1 MKRKNNIFRGKERE
15 QNGRTQL
22 PILLLLLTI
31 FGLGSLHA
39 QQPVTLTLPDALNYA
54 LKANQNARKA
64 RLDVE
69 NSQYRIEEFR
79 SRALPQIS
87 GSGSLTHNPLLQQS
101 ALPNIFGPN
110 PNPNETILIAFG
122 QKWGA
127 TAGVA
132 LSQNLFDKSVLTG
145 LKAARTTEE
154 FYRLN
159 AQLTEEQIIE
169 QVATYYYQLLVQREQ
184 LTVVDSTIKNTTKVR
199 QIIQGQY
206 DNGLA
211 RKIDLD
217 RIDVNIS
224 NLQAGRQQLI
234 NGVTLME
241 NSLKFYIGMPVQTP
255 IVIPTVAKASIQPSA
270 VLAADSLDVS
280 NRIEMRLLERQGDL
294 LNYQKEAYK
303 SEYYPSLSL
312 SGNYS
317 YQGIGNK
324 VPVFKGQS
332 QGVNWFDAAS
342 VSLNLRIP
350 IFNGFA
356 TRSRIRQADV
366 SIRKLQEDIS
376 LTQSSLNLAYENAK
390 TGINNNLITLN
401 SQQKN
406 VALAEEIFFNTQ
418 NNYNNGLATLTD
430 LLDSENAM
438 TEAQNNYS
446 TALLQYRLAEIQLI
460 KAKGELK
467 TLLN

>member
-1 MKRKNNIFRGKERE
+1 METKQMLDKQGKEERS
-15 QNGRTQL
+15 RRL
-22 PILLLLLTI
+22 WVRPAMLVLLA
-31 FGLGSLHA
+31 FLGVNLSA
-39 QQPVTLTLPDALNYA
+39 QEPVTLTLKDALNYA
-54 LKANQNARKA
+54 LQANQNARKA

-69 NSQYRIEEFR
+69 NSQYRIDEVK
-79 SRALPQIS
+79 SRALPQIN
-87 GSGSLTHNPLLQQS
+87 GSGSLTYNPLLQQS

-122 QKWGA
+122 QKWNA
-127 TAGVA
+127 NAGVS
-132 LSQNLFDKSVLTG
+132 LSQAIFDQSVLTG

-169 QVATYYYQLLVQREQ
+169 QVATNYYQVLVQREA
-184 LTVVDSTIKNTTKVR
+184 LTVLDTTIKNTTRVQ
-199 QIIQGQY
+199 QILQGQY
-206 DNGLA
+206 ENGLA
-211 RKIDLD
+211 RKIDVD
-217 RIDVNIS
+217 RIAVSIT
-224 NLQAGRQQLI
+224 NLQANRQQLI
-234 NGVTLME
+234 NGIAQVE
-241 NSLKFYIGMPVQTP
+241 NALKFYMGMPVQTP
-255 IVIPTVAKASIQPSA
+255 IVIPAVAQNTIHPQA
-270 VLAADSLDVS
+270 VLMSDSLDVS
-280 NRIEMRLLERQGDL
+280 GRTEIRLLERQEDL
-294 LNYQKEAYK
+294 LQYQKEAYK

-324 VPVFKGQS
+324 VPVFKGQK

-366 SIRKLQEDIS
+366 SIEKLKEDIS
-376 LTQSSLNLAYENAK
+376 LTTQSLNLAHENAK
-390 TGINNNLITLN
+390 SQINNNLITLN

-406 VALAEEIFFNTQ
+406 VELAQEIFFNTQ
-418 NNYNNGLATLTD
+418 NNYNNGLASLTD
-430 LLDSENAM
+430 LLDAENAL

-460 KAKGELK
+460 KAKGQLK

>member
-1 MKRKNNIFRGKERE
+1 MRTRRTKEENEKRGPR
-15 QNGRTQL
+15 L
-22 PILLLLLTI
+22 MAAPLLMLMLA
-31 FGLGSLHA
+31 FWGLQANA
-39 QQPVTLTLPDALNYA
+39 QAPVTLTLPDALNYA

-69 NSQYRIEEFR
+69 NSQYRIDEVR
-79 SRALPQIS
+79 SRALPQIN
-87 GSGSLTHNPLLQQS
+87 GSSSLTFNPLLQQS

-110 PNPNETILIAFG
+110 PNPDETILVAFG
-122 QKWGA
+122 QKWNA
-127 TAGVA
+127 NAGVS
-132 LSQNLFDKSVLTG
+132 LSQALFDKSVLTG
-145 LKAARTTEE
+145 LKAAKTTEE

-169 QVATYYYQLLVQREQ
+169 QVATYYYQVLVQREQ
-184 LTVVDSTIKNTTKVR
+184 LTVIDSTIATTTKVQ
-199 QIIQGQY
+199 QIIKGQY

-211 RKIDLD
+211 RKIDVD
-217 RIDVNIS
+217 RIAVNIA
-224 NLQAGRQQLI
+224 NLQASRQQLL
-234 NGVTLME
+234 NGISLVE
-241 NSLKFYIGMPVQTP
+241 NSLKFYMGMPVQTP
-255 IVIPTVAKASIQPSA
+255 INIPPVAKGTIVPQA
-270 VLAADSLDVS
+270 VLATDSLDVS
-280 NRIEMRLLERQGDL
+280 NRTEIRLLERQEDL
-294 LNYQKEAYK
+294 LQYQKEAYK

-356 TRSRIRQADV
+356 TRSRLRQADV
-366 SIRKLQEDIS
+366 SIEKLKEDIS
-376 LTQSSLNLAYENAK
+376 LTTSSLNLAFENAK
-390 TGINNNLITLN
+390 TSINNNLITLN

-406 VALAEEIFFNTQ
+406 VELAQEIFYNTQ
-418 NNYNNGLATLTD
+418 NNYKNGLASLTD
-430 LLDSENAM
+430 LLDAENAL

-446 TALLQYRLAEIQLI
+446 TALLQYRLSEIQLI

-467 TLLN
+467 SLIK

>member
-1 MKRKNNIFRGKERE
+1 MKTKKNLFQTDQKTNNHRYLR
-15 QNGRTQL
+15 
-22 PILLLLLTI
+22 PVLLVMLAI
-31 FGLGSLHA
+31 FGISNVQA
-39 QQPVTLTLPDALNYA
+39 QEPVVLTLPDALNYA

-69 NSQYRIEEFR
+69 NSQYRIDEVR

-87 GSGSLTHNPLLQQS
+87 GSSSLTYNPLLQQS

-110 PNPNETILIAFG
+110 PNPDETILVSFG

-127 TAGVA
+127 NAGIA

-169 QVATYYYQLLVQREQ
+169 QVATYYYQVLVQREQ
-184 LTVVDSTIKNTTKVR
+184 LTVIDSTIANTIKV
-199 QIIQGQY
+199 QNILKGQY

-211 RKIDLD
+211 RKIDVD
-217 RIDVNIS
+217 RITVNIS
-224 NLQAGRQQLI
+224 NLQASRQQLV
-234 NGVTLME
+234 NGIAVME
-241 NSLKFYIGMPVQTP
+241 NSLKFYMGMPVQTG
-255 IVIPTVAKASIQPSA
+255 IVIPPVAKGAIVPQA
-270 VLAADSLDVS
+270 VLASDSLDLS
-280 NRIEMRLLERQGDL
+280 TRTELRLLERQGDL
-294 LNYQKEAYK
+294 LEYQKEAYK
-303 SEYYPSLSL
+303 AEYYPSLSL
-312 SGNYS
+312 SSNYS

-324 VPVFKGQS
+324 VPVFKGKS

-376 LTQSSLNLAYENAK
+376 LTSSSLNLAFENAK
-390 TGINNNLITLN
+390 TQINNNLITLN
-401 SQQKN
+401 NQQRN
-406 VALAEEIFFNTQ
+406 VALAQEIFFNTQ
-418 NNYNNGLATLTD
+418 NNYNNGLASLTD
-430 LLDSENAM
+430 LLDAENDM

-460 KAKGELK
+460 KAKGSLK

>member
-1 MKRKNNIFRGKERE
+1 MKTKQELKEE
-15 QNGRTQL
+15 KSKAGR
-22 PILLLLLTI
+22 PIAVALLMLALAFT
-31 FGLGSLHA
+31 GLQAAA
-39 QQPVTLTLPDALNYA
+39 QEPVVLTLPDALNYA

-69 NSQYRIEEFR
+69 NSQYRIDEVR

-87 GSGSLTHNPLLQQS
+87 GSGSLTYNPLLQQS

-110 PNPNETILIAFG
+110 PNPNETILVAFG

-127 TAGVA
+127 NAGIA
-132 LSQNLFDKSVLTG
+132 LSQALFDKSVLTG

-159 AQLTEEQIIE
+159 AQLTEEQVIE

-184 LTVVDSTIKNTTKVR
+184 LTVVDSTIANTSKVQ
-199 QIIQGQY
+199 QILKGQY
-206 DNGLA
+206 ENGLA
-211 RKIDLD
+211 RKIDVD
-217 RIDVNIS
+217 RISVAIS
-224 NLQAGRQQLI
+224 NLQASRQQLL
-234 NGVTLME
+234 NGIAIME
-241 NSLKFYIGMPVQTP
+241 NSLKFYMGMPVQTP
-255 IVIPTVAKASIQPSA
+255 IEIPAVAKGTIVPQA
-270 VLAADSLDVS
+270 VLLSDSLDLS
-280 NRIEMRLLERQGDL
+280 TRTELRLLERQEDL
-294 LNYQKEAYK
+294 LQYQKEAYK
-303 SEYYPSLSL
+303 AEYYPSLSL
-312 SGNYS
+312 SSNYS

-324 VPVFKGQS
+324 VPVFKGKS

-366 SIRKLQEDIS
+366 SIEKLKEDIS
-376 LTQSSLNLAYENAK
+376 LTESSLNLAFENAK
-390 TGINNNLITLN
+390 TQINNNLITLN
-401 SQQKN
+401 SQQRN
-406 VALAEEIFFNTQ
+406 VELAHEIFFNTQ
-418 NNYNNGLATLTD
+418 NNYNNGLASLTD
-430 LLDSENAM
+430 LLDAENDM

-460 KAKGELK
+460 KAKGSLK
-467 TLLN
+467 SLLN